1 MVGTVYNT
9 PYNSISKSHKCKHI
23 CKPKGGIDLPRHKGC
38 GRRVEIPA
46 WARPIRHD
54 MVDANITI
62 TALARE
68 IGFSRAYISDV
79 MNGTRISPEAQ
90 EKIIRW
96 HEQNFRQS
104 NSNTKEAI

>member
-1 MVGTVYNT
+1 M
-9 PYNSISKSHKCKHI
+9 
-23 CKPKGGIDLPRHKGC
+23 
-38 GRRVEIPA
+38 EIPA

-79 MNGTRISPEAQ
+79 MNGTRISPKAQ

>member
-1 MVGTVYNT
+1 M
-9 PYNSISKSHKCKHI
+9 
-23 CKPKGGIDLPRHKGC
+23 PRHKGC

>member
-1 MVGTVYNT
+1 MSRHLGT
-9 PYNSISKSHKCKHI
+9 C
-23 CKPKGGIDLPRHKGC
+23 
-38 GRRVEIPA
+38 RRVEIPA

-54 MVDANITI
+54 MLDANITI

>member
-1 MVGTVYNT
+1 M
-9 PYNSISKSHKCKHI
+9 
-23 CKPKGGIDLPRHKGC
+23 L
-38 GRRVEIPA
+38 
-46 WARPIRHD
+46 
-54 MVDANITI
+54 DANITI
-62 TALARE
+62 KTLASE
-68 IGFSRAYISDV
+68 FGYSRPYIADV

>member
-1 MVGTVYNT
+1 M
-9 PYNSISKSHKCKHI
+9 
-23 CKPKGGIDLPRHKGC
+23 
-38 GRRVEIPA
+38 EIPA

>member
-1 MVGTVYNT
+1 
-9 PYNSISKSHKCKHI
+9 
-23 CKPKGGIDLPRHKGC
+23 
-38 GRRVEIPA
+38 
-46 WARPIRHD
+46 